1 MRILR
6 DKYARERWAFWHK
19 MNSTLLLFSSTSAW
33 HDQNSET
40 SNPKAA
46 RNHRKASS
54 QKKILPPHTFL
65 IPFSLSDRRLDRDS
79 TKKISGEPKNIFMS
93 FSRFLATS
101 RQATAV
107 AKSLDVFFEIGDRK
121 TAANGVRNATIAPTS
136 LEVRA
141 PTEPS
146 KVGIMPSRRG
156 TKVFFGF

>member
-1 MRILR
+1 MTKIAKQVTQRRRGITGRLR
-6 DKYARERWAFWHK
+6 RKKKFFLP
-19 MNSTLLLFSSTSAW
+19 TLSS
-33 HDQNSET
+33 
-40 SNPKAA
+40 
-46 RNHRKASS
+46 
-54 QKKILPPHTFL
+54 FL
-65 IPFSLSDRRLDRDS
+65 SPSLRRLDRDS

-121 TAANGVRNATIAPTS
+121 TAANGVRNATISPTS

-146 KVGIMPSRRG
+146 EVKIFEYYTTSC
-156 TKVFFGF
+156 THQS

>member
-6 DKYARERWAFWHK
+6 DKYARERCAFWHK

-40 SNPKAA
+40 TNPKAA

-54 QKKILPPHTFL
+54 QKKILPHPL
-65 IPFSLSDRRLDRDS
+65 FSLSEALDRDS

>member
-1 MRILR
+1 MTKIAKQLTQRRRGITGRLR
-6 DKYARERWAFWHK
+6 RKKKFF
-19 MNSTLLLFSSTSAW
+19 LILFS
-33 HDQNSET
+33 
-40 SNPKAA
+40 P
-46 RNHRKASS
+46 
-54 QKKILPPHTFL
+54 
-65 IPFSLSDRRLDRDS
+65 SLRRLDRDS

-136 LEVRA
+136 LEVSA